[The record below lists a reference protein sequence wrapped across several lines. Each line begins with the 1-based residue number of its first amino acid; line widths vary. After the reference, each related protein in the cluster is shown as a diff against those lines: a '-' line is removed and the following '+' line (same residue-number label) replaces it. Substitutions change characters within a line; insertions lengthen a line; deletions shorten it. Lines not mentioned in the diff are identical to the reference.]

1 MILQN
6 QAGNRTIIA
15 DYLGFARQTSPLPF
29 FQLLKRFEMKVVCY
43 IKGWQLT

>member
-6 QAGNRTIIA
+6 RAGNRTIA
-15 DYLGFARQTSPLPF
+15 DLSCKTQITSPRPF

-43 IKGWQLT
+43 IKGWELT